1 MRLHTHTHTHTIG
14 KHAAN
19 THTHT
24 HKSEPSDIS
33 RPPRPPVF
41 LFLSCQYIYINWAFA
56 SISELSLSLYI
67 MYRLYC
73 GPRALFYRALF
84 SLRVVKVK
92 KERQQHV
99 TEDPATGIEFE
110 LFLVYNSPASSSY
123 SPAIWQKNPL
133 GWRRRMWGWSAR
145 DFYKWYSSFFRFE
158 SQIAS
163 RFCCIEIGSYRF
175 IRRCCWEN
183 ASLLFYLFF
192 SVFVVCLF
200 GVFIFVSF
208 LSETVAN
215 II

>member
-1 MRLHTHTHTHTIG
+1 
-14 KHAAN
+14 
-19 THTHT
+19 
-24 HKSEPSDIS
+24 
-33 RPPRPPVF
+33 
-41 LFLSCQYIYINWAFA
+41 
-56 SISELSLSLYI
+56 

-110 LFLVYNSPASSSY
+110 LFLVYNSPASSCY
-123 SPAIWQKNPL
+123 SPAIAQKKNPL
-133 GWRRRMWGWSAR
+133 GWKKKDVRVECAR
-145 DFYKWYSSFFRFE
+145 LLQMIFFFRFE